1 MRRELFKHLA
11 GRLIARGSL
20 RPVAHLLWVLLSMCC
35 LYGLGLII
43 LAVLRAPQ
51 AFPSWLAEVDAVV
64 YLRADASPTEEQ
76 AAWEELKRWPEL
88 TSIRIVTR
96 DETYERLEKQLGPW
110 KGVLSGMGRDYL
122 QPSLEVSFQDGFKER
137 ERREEIIARM
147 RLVPDVAEILYGN
160 GEGDRLE
167 SILDWVGR
175 GLWLSAGVLVLL
187 FTCAHW
193 GWTLVMI
200 SGSRDE
206 LEVLWW
212 VGAPDWLIRLPF
224 LLSSWAAGALG
235 AILAVG
241 LLAVTTH
248 SLETCL
254 PLPFAALFAVDFGEW
269 LLLGFGLTGISLLMG
284 SLGVCLTMGPMRRVC
299 SDDRSS

>member
-1 MRRELFKHLA
+1 M
-11 GRLIARGSL
+11 I
-20 RPVAHLLWVLLSMCC
+20 C
-35 LYGLGLII
+35 LYGLGLIG

-51 AFPSWLAEVDAVV
+51 VFPAWLTAADAVV
-64 YLRADASPTEEQ
+64 YLRSDVSPAEEQ
-76 AAWEELKRWPEL
+76 AAWEELKKWPEF

-96 DETYERLEKQLGPW
+96 DEAYGRLEKQLGPW
-110 KGVLSGMGRDYL
+110 REVLSGMGRDYL
-122 QPSLEVSFQDGFKER
+122 QPSLEVSFQDSFKEW

-147 RLVPDVAEILYGN
+147 RLVPDVAEVLYGN
-160 GEGDRLE
+160 GEGDRLK
-167 SILDWVGR
+167 SILGWVGR
-175 GLWLSAGVLVLL
+175 GLWLSAGALVLL

-235 AILAVG
+235 TIMALG

-248 SLETCL
+248 SLETSL
-254 PLPFAALFAVDFGEW
+254 PLPFAALCAVDFGEW
-269 LLLGFGLTGISLLMG
+269 LLLGFGMTGISLLMG
-284 SLGVCLTMGPMRRVC
+284 SLGVCLTTGPMRRVC